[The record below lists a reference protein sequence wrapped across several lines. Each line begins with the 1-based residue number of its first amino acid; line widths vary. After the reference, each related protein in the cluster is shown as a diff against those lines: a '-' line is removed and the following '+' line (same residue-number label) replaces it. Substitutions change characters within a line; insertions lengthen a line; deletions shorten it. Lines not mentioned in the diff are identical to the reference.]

1 MVTSPRRRV
10 GQILECQTHVLRGL
24 RKEQQSRSSRGSV
37 ALLAALS
44 VWATAYRLNSGG
56 ELVISD
62 IIVQGKRKGVD
73 VPPTTQ

>member
-10 GQILECQTHVLRGL
+10 GQILQCQTHVLRGL
-24 RKEQQSRSSRGSV
+24 RKEQQSRSSRDSV
-37 ALLAALS
+37 AVLAALS
-44 VWATAYRLNSGG
+44 VWATSYRLIRRG

-62 IIVQGKRKGVD
+62 INVQGKRKGVN